1 MDNNII
7 YLFKIIKGKVL
18 RTLLERES
26 LIHAN
31 SKRNDLIRYKNDEI
45 GCFQVCDHGD
55 EILSGISEIKCLV
68 RHWQSKTLESPEFCP
83 ELKLAKSASDS
94 LWNRWNL
101 IKIYQ
106 KATEIYEFQLT
117 VIIRSY
123 FIFCFVLFCLRRASF
138 FSLVAIFEY
147 QFASFRS
154 TFL

>member
-1 MDNNII
+1 MNNNII

-31 SKRNDLIRYKNDEI
+31 SKRNDSIRYKNDEI

-55 EILSGISEIKCLV
+55 EILSEISEIKCLV

-101 IKIYQ
+101 IKISQ

-117 VIIRSY
+117 VIIL
-123 FIFCFVLFCLRRASF
+123 FLFHILFCLVLFTKGFF

-147 QFASFRS
+147 QFANFRS